1 MIESFNVTTTFP
13 GDDDFPVMDVDEL
26 SCGDNT
32 PNIPIDV
39 QNNNHL
45 YSLKTH
51 HGEFDMT
58 RPVQPGI
65 VSGDEFLQL

>member
-1 MIESFNVTTTFP
+1 MFKNLIESFFGVTTTFP

-39 QNNNHL
+39 QNNN
-45 YSLKTH
+45 SFVFI
-51 HGEFDMT
+51 G
-58 RPVQPGI
+58 RPMPWGI
-65 VSGDEFLQL
+65 ST